1 MSGTMRFVSTE
12 WEQTDALLLEC
23 VGGLSPAGGDL
34 GRVIGIADYIDRFVF
49 KREEIEG
56 GMQRLL
62 GPALI
67 EESELR
73 FRLTPEGQALRDR
86 APQGPTFDRIA
97 WFRSY
102 LREGIRCTPTTE
114 WTLTTEQFDA
124 ALASYQA
131 EMRAAIDRM
140 R

>member
-1 MSGTMRFVSTE
+1 MSGTMRSVSTE

-49 KREEIEG
+49 KRDEIEG
-56 GMQRLL
+56 GVQRLL
-62 GPALI
+62 GAVLT
-67 EESELR
+67 EETELR
-73 FRLTPEGQALRDR
+73 FRLTPEG
-86 APQGPTFDRIA
+86 QGPTFDRIA
-97 WFRSY
+97 WFRSC
-102 LREGIRCTPTTE
+102 LRERLRCTPTTE
-114 WTLTTEQFDA
+114 WTRTTEQFDD

-131 EMRAAIDRM
+131 EMRAAIDRT